1 MASKY
6 VDLSAI
12 IQSRNNI
19 LVGIDEN
26 FDKASSED
34 KILLNMLEKSINK
47 DLLQIAKSEGFNNL
61 EDWSANKGK
70 KSGKSHFNGPS
81 L

>member
-1 MASKY
+1 
-6 VDLSAI
+6 
-12 IQSRNNI
+12 
-19 LVGIDEN
+19 
-26 FDKASSED
+26 
-34 KILLNMLEKSINK
+34 MLEKSINK